1 MSFSEVPPLNVGG
14 GAAASD
20 VKRLKAEMEDLLRE
34 RRQVRYKGIRVLFC
48 MAVFWVPL
56 CARWGRA
63 DRLVSTVWRTLCR
76 GSLCM
81 SQSLPPFSRPASA
94 HIMRERHSSRCACG

>member
-34 RRQVRYKGIRVLFC
+34 RRQVRYEGIRVLLC

-56 CARWGRA
+56 CARWGGRA
-63 DRLVSTVWRTLCR
+63 DSLVSTVWRTLCCE
-76 GSLCM
+76 S
-81 SQSLPPFSRPASA
+81 
-94 HIMRERHSSRCACG
+94 

>member
-1 MSFSEVPPLNVGG
+1 VAGTVEKCYSEIIKGKFMSFSEVPPLNVGG
-14 GAAASD
+14 GAASD

-34 RRQVRYKGIRVLFC
+34 RRQVRYKGIRGAVLFC

-63 DRLVSTVWRTLCR
+63 DRLVTIR
-76 GSLCM
+76 
-81 SQSLPPFSRPASA
+81 
-94 HIMRERHSSRCACG
+94 SS